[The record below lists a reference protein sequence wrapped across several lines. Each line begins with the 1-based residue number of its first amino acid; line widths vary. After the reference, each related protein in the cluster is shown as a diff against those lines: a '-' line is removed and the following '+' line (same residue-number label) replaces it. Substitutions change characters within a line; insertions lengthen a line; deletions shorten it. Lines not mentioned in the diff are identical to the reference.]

1 MEMNYKVGTNKT
13 IEEAVKSLKIA
24 LAERDFGVLVEHNF
38 QETLKN
44 KGVDFDKRFILLE
57 VCNPFKAKIVLDEDL
72 EMAYFLPCKVGVY
85 EINHQ
90 VYIGM
95 PLPTKLMGMTG
106 NSNLF
111 DVASEVEDVLL
122 AAIDAAK

>member
-1 MEMNYKVGTNKT
+1 MEMNYKVRTDKT
-13 IEEAVKSLKIA
+13 IEEAVEALKA
-24 LAERDFGVLVEHNF
+24 TLSEHQFGVLVEHNF

-44 KGVDFDKRFILLE
+44 KGVEFDKDFVLLE
-57 VCNPFKAKIVLDEDL
+57 VCNPVKAKTVLEEDL

-85 EINHQ
+85 EMNNQ

-106 NSNLF
+106 NPNLLHTAQ
-111 DVASEVEDVLL
+111 DVEDILL
-122 AAIDAAK
+122 AAINAAK